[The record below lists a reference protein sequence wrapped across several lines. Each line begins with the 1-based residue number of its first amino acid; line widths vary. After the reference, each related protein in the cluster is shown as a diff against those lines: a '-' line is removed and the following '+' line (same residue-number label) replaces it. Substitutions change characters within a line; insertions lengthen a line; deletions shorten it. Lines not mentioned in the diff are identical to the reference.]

1 MALIKCPECK
11 HEISDKAEICPNC
24 GYNVGRFIKSPKVKQ
39 RKRIIKTVIICAL
52 FVYVLYQVG

>member
-24 GYNVGRFIKSPKVKQ
+24 GYNVGRFI
-39 RKRIIKTVIICAL
+39 L
-52 FVYVLYQVG
+52 FQQEDPT